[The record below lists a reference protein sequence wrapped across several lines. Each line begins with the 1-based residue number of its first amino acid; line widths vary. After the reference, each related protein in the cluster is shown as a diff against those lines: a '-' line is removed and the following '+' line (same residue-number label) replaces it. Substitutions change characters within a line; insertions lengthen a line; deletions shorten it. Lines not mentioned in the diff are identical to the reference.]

1 MMYSEFI
8 ELTQVSEN
16 YISYAEYTT
25 FIEPIY
31 MECKLPNKQEFCKM
45 WNEFYN
51 KMVVPAV
58 DLAIHNLPLE
68 AKEAYVFYNEKEE
81 FENIVKA
88 KDFEARKIMYQYL
101 ELMANI

>member
-16 YISYAEYTT
+16 YISYAEYTM

-31 MECKLPNKQEFCKM
+31 MDCKLPNKQEFCKM
-45 WNEFYN
+45 WKDMYRQF
-51 KMVVPAV
+51 VFPAV
-58 DLAIHNLPLE
+58 EKTIRNMALSE
-68 AKEAYVFYNEKEE
+68 KEAYVF
-81 FENIVKA
+81 ENSREVAVAIEA

>member
-25 FIEPIY
+25 LIEPIY
-31 MECKLPNKQEFCKM
+31 MDCKLPNKQEFCKM
-45 WNEFYN
+45 WKDFYD

-58 DLAIHNLPLE
+58 DLAIHNLPME
-68 AKEAYVFYNEKEE
+68 TKESYVFDGNKELE
-81 FENIVKA
+81 RIVIA
-88 KDFEARKIMYQYL
+88 KDFAARQIMYQYL
-101 ELMANI
+101 KLMANI